1 MTFQTFGMLVKSWHH
16 WCGCTSFTGSQ
27 GHWWFSSIGCDFSK
41 TYARWCTWYRESTTD
56 AFHDISRK
64 GRVALIPCLV
74 SVFSRSVNHYNSVLW
89 VDACMTFVINFC
101 VYTQTSKHIHFTI
114 IYIQSI
120 YIYIYVHMIIYIFND
135 IDIHLNI
142 LHGRKPT

>member
-1 MTFQTFGMLVKSWHH
+1 MTFQTFGMLVKSFNH

-64 GRVALIPCLV
+64 VQVALIPCLV
-74 SVFSRSVNHYNSVLW
+74 TVFSRSVNHYNSVLW
-89 VDACMTFVINFC
+89 VDACMTFVIIFC
-101 VYTQTSKHIHFTI
+101 VYTQTSKHIHYTI
-114 IYIQSI
+114 IYI
-120 YIYIYVHMIIYIFND
+120 YTTDIYVHMIIYIFD
-135 IDIHLNI
+135 VVDLHRNI